1 MKKRRLIA
9 PTVASILLCAL
20 VADSLYFADA
30 PWSVV
35 RFVRKFASGFGAVF
49 APALD
54 PANYGWL
61 SSVAVPV
68 GVVGAAVIIL
78 AVAVLRAKRAMRQA
92 TPAPGDALPAP
103 VLPGRIE
110 HQPSA
115 ADGRAQSSEEPAKRS
130 YGMVGR
136 LTLCFCAIGLL
147 FAVGAGA
154 IVYAFLARMM
164 DRQIQLRADAV
175 AFGINEVVTRRV
187 RDGAAQELPDAMR
200 KYAAMDG
207 AAFVYVEDREG
218 RIVAHFPQDMP
229 IYLDRDFPRSSEAA
243 LRGAT
248 IHYRGAA
255 VYEIAK
261 RIDAGGGFVHL
272 GLWRGFVAAEARRA
286 FAPIAALTALA
297 LIAAAAAFIA
307 VARAVYRPLADLVR
321 HAEQISKGEFAVPLA
336 LQRADEIG
344 EIARSLERLRS
355 SLRAVVSRLDQSDL
369 GRQQSRR

>member
-1 MKKRRLIA
+1 
-9 PTVASILLCAL
+9 
-20 VADSLYFADA
+20 
-30 PWSVV
+30 
-35 RFVRKFASGFGAVF
+35 
-49 APALD
+49 
-54 PANYGWL
+54 
-61 SSVAVPV
+61 
-68 GVVGAAVIIL
+68 
-78 AVAVLRAKRAMRQA
+78 
-92 TPAPGDALPAP
+92 
-103 VLPGRIE
+103 
-110 HQPSA
+110 
-115 ADGRAQSSEEPAKRS
+115 S

-255 VYEIAK
+255 
-261 RIDAGGGFVHL
+261 
-272 GLWRGFVAAEARRA
+272 EARRA

-321 HAEQISKGEFAVPLA
+321 HAEQISK
-336 LQRADEIG
+336 
-344 EIARSLERLRS
+344 
-355 SLRAVVSRLDQSDL
+355 
-369 GRQQSRR
+369 